1 MTVDNMIFLIISSER
16 LTHVV
21 LGSAIAVSNLCLLA
35 NYDIRMKSNNSV
47 SSLIPDI

>member
-1 MTVDNMIFLIISSER
+1 MVDKMTFLIISAEK
-16 LTHVV
+16 LTNAVV
-21 LGSAIAVSNLCLLA
+21 GSAIAVSNLCLLA